1 MQGDPKQDWGI
12 KAEGHTSMGPPLSV
26 LSETSNMTMSP
37 ITVTKNTSKQNI
49 RKCDVDVVVDLNDD
63 HCPFEAEDLGLLEA
77 KKEPLE
83 GSHEQES
90 NAPADVDYGAVA
102 STFLKG
108 CVSRN
113 S

>member
-1 MQGDPKQDWGI
+1 MQGDPKQDCGI

-26 LSETSNMTMSP
+26 LSETSKMTMSP
-37 ITVTKNTSKQNI
+37 NIVTKNTSKQNI
-49 RKCDVDVVVDLNDD
+49 SKCDVDVVVDLNDD

-108 CVSRN
+108 
-113 S
+113 